1 MCVKKR
7 LAIIGVIMCLFIVAS
22 CSQQPKMV
30 VAENPKTYSQPEVD
44 QESLKAVKVMF
55 KHLDRGEGDKLYKD
69 VQNYN
74 TTFVEWT
81 PTYYKQWDSQKFI
94 KKFSGLQYGTHTQ
107 LSIIPPS
114 DWSQNFKELDYTH
127 KTLILAR
134 YTGDFIENYSLIIP
148 VVYDTDN
155 RVFKTNMIERIN
167 NDYVSSIKKES
178 LKKYQMT
185 SLPYRYESNNQV
197 YTDNANYIEDTFIVN
212 LIKSLH
218 AEDPRKFGRYISSI
232 KRKDAN
238 KFLVTT
244 NNEDIG
250 KDEILIELYKMETEK
265 VKWIITQYQTG
276 EVLWKSENWNE

>member
-7 LAIIGVIMCLFIVAS
+7 LAIIGIIMCLFIVVA
-22 CSQQPKMV
+22 CSQQPRMV
-30 VAENPKTYSQPEVD
+30 VAEKPKTYSQSEVD
-44 QESLKAVKVMF
+44 RESLEAVKSML
-55 KHLDRGEGDKLYKD
+55 KHLDKGNIDKFYKD
-69 VQNYN
+69 AQNYN

-94 KKFSGLQYGTHTQ
+94 KKFSGFQYGTHTQ
-107 LSIIPPS
+107 LSIIPPA
-114 DWSQNFKELDYTH
+114 DWSQNFKELDYKY
-127 KTLILAR
+127 KTLILAH
-134 YTGDFIENYSLIIP
+134 YTGEYIENYSLIIP

-167 NDYVSSIKKES
+167 TEYVSSVKKES
-178 LKKYQMT
+178 LKKYQIA
-185 SLPYRYESNNQV
+185 SLPYRYESNNQD
-197 YTDNANYIEDTFIVN
+197 YTNNANYVGDMFIVN

-250 KDEILIELYKMETEK
+250 KDEILIELYRMENEK
-265 VKWIITQYQTG
+265 FKWIITQYQTG
-276 EVLWKSENWNE
+276 EALWKSENWNE